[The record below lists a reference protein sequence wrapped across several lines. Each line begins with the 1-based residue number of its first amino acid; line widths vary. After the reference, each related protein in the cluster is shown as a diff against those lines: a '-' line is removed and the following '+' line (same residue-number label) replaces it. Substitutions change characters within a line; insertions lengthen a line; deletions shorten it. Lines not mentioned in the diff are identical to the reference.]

1 MIDIYMNGAE
11 VHAETPEEERE
22 ASLILSAAL
31 SGKKIPAGGCICPDQ
46 RDSTVGKGITMRFC
60 DGTDM
65 TITPTSDAEGNPE
78 LEICKALDNKNV
90 MKKENSMQTFY
101 DDTLKHLDPFAT
113 LSAGLEGKYLCYG
126 GGVKPLQRGK
136 SFAEGFIMRLAD
148 RPDNP
153 ENTIISVEPWLN
165 KDGAPQLKMTVYQ
178 AAGSVQRAQAN
189 EQAVEWAVRLEAV
202 LC

>member
-1 MIDIYMNGAE
+1 
-11 VHAETPEEERE
+11 
-22 ASLILSAAL
+22 
-31 SGKKIPAGGCICPDQ
+31 
-46 RDSTVGKGITMRFC
+46 
-60 DGTDM
+60 
-65 TITPTSDAEGNPE
+65 
-78 LEICKALDNKNV
+78 
-90 MKKENSMQTFY
+90 MQTFY

-126 GGVKPLQRGK
+126 GGVKPLQPGK
-136 SFAEGFIMRLAD
+136 SFAGGFKMRLTD

-189 EQAVEWAVRLEAV
+189 EQAVEWAGRSEAV